1 MAPPARIR
9 LGAASPGTAAT
20 TAETLAQLA
29 QITRRAAV
37 KGIDVLLL
45 PEAYIGGYP
54 SGTAFGCV
62 MGSRSREGRDEY
74 LRYFQSAVDLGD
86 SVGEGGAGAGAAW
99 LRRELGG
106 PGDATPPRASLD
118 GSPDAKTRGD
128 GTREQLELIARQTG
142 VLVVTGCIEKAG
154 GSMYCAVVYVCPRLG
169 VIGKRRK
176 VMPTGTERL
185 VWAQGSPATLRAVT
199 TIIRGVRINLA
210 AAICWENYMPL
221 VRQSLYAQNINLYLA
236 PTADGRDTWLPLM
249 RTAAIEGR
257 CFVVTANMCVRKP
270 TATHPAANVTH
281 DSSNGDAVDELPDPD
296 HFGSGNRRSSC
307 VTEEG
312 FEIALPSPPPPP
324 PPPQQQQQQPRRPAS
339 QTKRRQSVFDEDGNE
354 IVLCGDGPKAQRLSV
369 ANGHQPAASASSD
382 TKFVSRGGSAIVSPF
397 GEVLAGPQWEDDE
410 GIIYADV
417 DFDDCIRGR
426 LDLDT
431 AGSYSRNDSF
441 KFSVEGLDLTP
452 LPY

>member
-1 MAPPARIR
+1 MAPPTRIR
-9 LGAASPGTAAT
+9 LGTASPGTAAT

-54 SGTAFGCV
+54 RGTAFGSV

-106 PGDATPPRASLD
+106 LGDAAPPGASLD
-118 GSPDAKTRGD
+118 GSPDAKMRGD

-142 VLVVTGCIEKAG
+142 VFLVTGCIEKAG

-176 VMPTGTERL
+176 VMPTGIERL

-199 TIIRGVRINLA
+199 TTIRGVRINLA

-257 CFVVTANMCVRKP
+257 CFVVTANMCVREP
-270 TATHPAANVTH
+270 TAGSTAHPTANGTHSS
-281 DSSNGDAVDELPDPD
+281 DSDAVDDLPDPD
-296 HFGSGNRRSSC
+296 PFVGGNRRSSC

-312 FEIALPSPPPPP
+312 FEIALPSPPPL
-324 PPPQQQQQQPRRPAS
+324 PPQQPRHPAS
-339 QTKRRQSVFDEDGNE
+339 QTKRRQSVFDKNGNE
-354 IVLCGDGPKAQRLSV
+354 IVLCGNSPKAQRPSV

-382 TKFVSRGGSAIVSPF
+382 KKFVSRGGSAIVSPF
-397 GEVLAGPQWEDDE
+397 GDVLAGPQWEDDE